1 VELAAQHAAEAAG
14 RGLQPRGGLTRRG
27 SWQHR
32 ARPQLSG
39 HPFGWLNPYSY
50 TIWKTTSMQLNHE
63 RLDVYQVSLDFAAW
77 AYELA
82 KPLKSI
88 DRHSRDQLLRA
99 SQSITLNVAEG
110 CGKLPSAERRRFLQF
125 AGGSAR
131 ECGAIL
137 DILVRC
143 RVITQADGKQGKEL
157 LVRIVAMLT
166 RMMDPANHV
175 RESAAVYG
183 YEYVY
188 EYGEDG
194 KAQHLS
200 GLRCQE
206 DEKVGSR
213 GRGPGA

>member
-1 VELAAQHAAEAAG
+1 
-14 RGLQPRGGLTRRG
+14 
-27 SWQHR
+27 
-32 ARPQLSG
+32 
-39 HPFGWLNPYSY
+39 
-50 TIWKTTSMQLNHE
+50 MQLDHE

-82 KPLKSI
+82 KRLKSM

-99 SQSITLNVAEG
+99 SQSITLNIAEG
-110 CGKLPSAERRRFLQF
+110 CGKLPSAERRRFLQI
-125 AGGSAR
+125 ACGSAR

-143 RVITQADGKQGKEL
+143 RVIKEADGKQGKEL

-166 RMMDPANHV
+166 RMMDLANHV

-194 KAQHLS
+194 KAEQNLAAAA
-200 GLRCQE
+200 RK
-206 DEKVGSR
+206 DAR
-213 GRGPGA
+213 R